1 MTHMHRTG
9 SLSEMKSNTATTN
22 AAAPAKLLVRHP
34 ETKKFLRPTGRWT
47 VKPEAAF
54 IFPNP
59 LSAIHTCISRGL
71 DRVEL
76 LFCFDGDTDYR
87 CVPVQCG

>member
-1 MTHMHRTG
+1 
-9 SLSEMKSNTATTN
+9 MKSKTATSIDV
-22 AAAPAKLLVRHP
+22 APAKLLVRHP
-34 ETKKFLRPTGRWT
+34 ETKKFLRPSGRWT
-47 VKPEAAF
+47 AKADAAF

-76 LFCFDGDTDYR
+76 LFCLDGDPNYR
-87 CVPVQCG
+87 CVPVQCA